1 MKRLIRPRS
10 PAVPPFPA
18 AESSRTSPYSDAL
31 AVVNE
36 VLGVAEKVVD
46 GLPIPGL
53 KQVISTIH
61 TVLQSVEVKVID
73 YICLGWRLLTAIWF
87 FLRNQTIIKGR

>member
-10 PAVPPFPA
+10 PAVPPVPT
-18 AESSRTSPYSDAL
+18 AESSRPSPYSDAL
-31 AVVNE
+31 AAVNE
-36 VLGVAEKVVD
+36 VLGVAEKAVD

-61 TVLQSVEVKVID
+61 IVLQSVEVKVVD
-73 YICLGWRLLTAIWF
+73 YLHLGWKLLMAISF
-87 FLRNQTIIKGR
+87 FLDIKR